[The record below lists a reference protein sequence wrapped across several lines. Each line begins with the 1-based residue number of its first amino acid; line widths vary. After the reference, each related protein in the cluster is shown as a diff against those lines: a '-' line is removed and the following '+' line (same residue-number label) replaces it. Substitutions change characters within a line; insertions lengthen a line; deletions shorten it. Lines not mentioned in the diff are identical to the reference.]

1 MSEPAAPAPDPSP
14 LRAGDSSTDPGDP
27 DLVVEH
33 ARAMVRSKLFDVP
46 LPRARI
52 GRFELVEAI
61 GEGGMGAVFAARD
74 PELDREV
81 AIKLLHARAAG
92 TAAERLLREARAM
105 ARLTHPNVVTV
116 YEAGTSGEQ
125 VYLAMELVH
134 GKDLHRFLAQEPR
147 PWHVVVRLLVQAAHG
162 LAAAHAAGLIH
173 RDFKPANVLV
183 TRDGVAKVAD
193 FGLARSATTTHESL
207 DLELPAGR
215 LEALTRT
222 GAIVGTPAYLPP
234 EVIAGRAA
242 DERGDQFSFCVAAFE
257 AIYGVR
263 PFVGSSL
270 SELYGSIEAGRIVA
284 SRSRGVPRLLRRILL
299 RGLRVDPRDRYPSMR
314 VVAARLEATLTR
326 RRRLLAGAGVLAA
339 AMGVTAALA
348 WPSPRRCT
356 GAEDAWVAAWSPEA
370 RAEVDAAMR
379 ATGHPGAQDASERVA
394 ARLEDYGAR
403 FVDAHREACLATHE
417 RGEQSLAMLDLR
429 MACLEERRGQVRA
442 LVELLRVADRE
453 AVGRAVVAAQQLP
466 DLDACRG
473 GETTTELLPAD
484 PTVRE
489 QVMALRAGLAQARAR
504 RQLGQAEPIAK
515 PLVVLQH
522 EADAIGHVPLRVDVR
537 LDMAELQGQTAEAR
551 ELLYDALH
559 LAEGHGY
566 VDGQRRAWTA
576 LTGLLPYLGAYDTAE
591 QAAAHAGA
599 FVEQLGNDPLAR
611 SQLLEVQ
618 AFARLEQS
626 RFDEAVSFA
635 EQAVHTLEAHD
646 PEHFRLG
653 PLYGSLGTIYSL
665 VERNAEAKAMYE
677 RAYALALRHEGERS
691 AAVGIAMMNLGRAW
705 SRLDDLDASNEW
717 YRRSIALYEELGQS
731 EDNVALTALNNL
743 GLNYSERGRHDEA
756 IAAIQRAIA
765 GREQHFGAEHR
776 NLVRLRRGL
785 AKVYAQA
792 GRHDDAI
799 AEVEHALAIAEA
811 TFGDDHDETA
821 TTRRRLG
828 QYLVE
833 AGSRERGLLL
843 LERALE
849 GHARPDT
856 PPLHRALS
864 EYWMFHA
871 IADDPAERP
880 RARELA
886 LAAVDV
892 LATGNAEEAGK
903 SAELRAWLDAQGQ
916 PRGP

>member
-1 MSEPAAPAPDPSP
+1 MAEPADPEPSRSEPA
-14 LRAGDSSTDPGDP
+14 DP
-27 DLVVEH
+27 DVVAEH
-33 ARAMVRSKLFDVP
+33 MRAVVRARLFD
-46 LPRARI
+46 LPPPHARI
-52 GRFELVEAI
+52 GRFELVEAL

-74 PELDREV
+74 VELDREV
-81 AIKLLHARAAG
+81 AIKLLHGRRAG

-116 YEAGTSGEQ
+116 YEAGTSGER

-134 GKDLHRFLAQEPR
+134 GKDLHRFLAQQPR
-147 PWHVVVRLLVQAAHG
+147 HWREVVRLLVQAAHG
-162 LAAAHAAGLIH
+162 LAAAHDAGLIH

-207 DLELPAGR
+207 DPEITTNR
-215 LEALTRT
+215 LETLTRT

-234 EVIAGRAA
+234 EVIAGGTA

-263 PFVGSSL
+263 PFAGGTL
-270 SELYGSIEAGRIVA
+270 AQLLESIEARRIVA
-284 SRSRGVPRLLRRILL
+284 IGSRSAPRALRRILV
-299 RGLRVDPRDRYPSMR
+299 RGLRADPRERYPSMR
-314 VVAARLEATLTR
+314 AVAAALEATLTR
-326 RRRLLAGAGVLAA
+326 RRRVLTGAGALVVT
-339 AMGVTAALA
+339 MGVTAALL
-348 WPSPRRCT
+348 WPRPTHRCT
-356 GAEDAWVAAWSPEA
+356 GAEDAWADAWSPKA

-379 ATGHPGAQDASERVA
+379 ATGHPAAEDASERVA
-394 ARLEDYGAR
+394 ARLDAYGAR
-403 FVDAHREACLATHE
+403 FVDAHRQACLATHE

-429 MACLEERRGQVRA
+429 MACLEDRRGQVRA

-453 AVGRAVVAAQQLP
+453 AVGRAIVAAQQLP
-466 DLDACRG
+466 DLEACRG
-473 GETTTELLPAD
+473 GEATTELLPED

-489 QVMALRAGLAQARAR
+489 QVTALRVGLAQARAR

-522 EADAIGHVPLRVDVR
+522 EADAIGHVPLMVDVR
-537 LDMAELQGQTAEAR
+537 LDMAEERGQTGEAR
-551 ELLYDALH
+551 GLLYDALH

-576 LTGLLPYLGAYDTAE
+576 LAGLLPYLGEYDPAE

-611 SQLLEVQ
+611 AQLLEVQ

-626 RFDEAVSFA
+626 RFDEAVMLA

-653 PLYGSLGTIYSL
+653 HLYGSLGTIYSL

-677 RAYALALRHEGERS
+677 HAYALALRHEGERS
-691 AAVGIAMMNLGRAW
+691 AAVGLAMMNLGRAW
-705 SRLDDLDASNEW
+705 SRLDDLEASNEW
-717 YRRSIALYEELGQS
+717 YRRTIALYEELGQS
-731 EDNVALTALNNL
+731 QDNVALTALHNL
-743 GLNYSERGRHDEA
+743 GLNYGEEGRHDEA
-756 IAAIQRAIA
+756 IAAMQRAIA
-765 GREQHFGAEHR
+765 GREQQFGARHR

-792 GRHDDAI
+792 GLHADAI
-799 AEVEHALAIAEA
+799 AEVEHALEIAEA

-833 AGSRERGLLL
+833 AGSRERGLSL
-843 LERALE
+843 LEQALA
-849 GHARPDT
+849 GHARADT

-864 EYWMFHA
+864 EYWMFRA
-871 IADDPAERP
+871 IVDDPREQP

-892 LATGNAEEAGK
+892 LLTGNAEEVGK
-903 SAELRAWLDAQGQ
+903 GEELRAWLAEDAAE
-916 PRGP
+916 